1 MIFYI
6 NSNIIVGRIQKT
18 LRQGISGGK
27 MITIQGEVEDIIF
40 RNEINGYTVCSIKCD
55 DRVATVIGHMVSLGV
70 GETIKATGKWVNHPH
85 YGEQFKAELCERQL
99 PKTGDSIVKF
109 LGSGI
114 IKGVREATAGK
125 IIERFGEGALDI
137 LESQPNRLSEIKGI
151 SLEKA
156 LAIGQAFR
164 EYGKRWDI
172 SAFLQ
177 QYGIGPVFINKIYK
191 QFGDEAVRIIK
202 DNPYRLADEIPGIG
216 FKTADRIALSLGM
229 DPLSDNRVGSCIIH
243 VLIQAAVDYGHT
255 YLPLEDILEYVSGML
270 GAEAGSVRDA
280 AISLAVNQKVIIEKS
295 RGTENAYLKSLNQAE
310 EDVSRKLLHLSLVKF
325 NHPFETLSGNI
336 SEIEEEQGIILADEQ
351 RKAVQECIC
360 NGAVVITGG
369 PGTGKTTVVNT
380 IVRLLE
386 RLGLTY
392 VLAAPT
398 GRAAKKLSEATGR
411 EARTIHRLLELG
423 HMDDGEAD
431 KLFAARK
438 PALISEDVAIIDETS
453 MVDIVL
459 MNHLLRSIGK
469 DTRLIMVGDADQ
481 LPAVGPGNV
490 LKDIISSEAVK
501 VVRLTE
507 IFRQTGQGLI
517 VVNAHRINAGEYPE
531 LNNADGDF
539 FILRKHTHSEILKG
553 LITLCCERLPKNRG
567 YDPLEDIQVL
577 SPTRKGVIGAR
588 NLNSEL
594 QRVLNPER
602 QGKRQRNIAEWVF
615 REGDKVMQVKNNYDL
630 MWKKNDGSDEVGAG
644 VFNGD
649 IGRITGIEQELVTV
663 TYDDREVC
671 YTDDAL
677 GELELAYAITVHKS
691 QGSEFPVVVMPV
703 FSGYPMLVTR
713 NLLYT
718 AITRAKEMVVLV
730 GSDEDVK
737 FMVDNFREVRRYS
750 GLMERMSSTSAAFK
764 VG

>member
-1 MIFYI
+1 MI
-6 NSNIIVGRIQKT
+6 IIE
-18 LRQGISGGK
+18 
-27 MITIQGEVEDIIF
+27 GEVEDIIF
-40 RNEINGYTVCSIKCD
+40 RNEINGYTVCSVKCD
-55 DRVATVIGHMVSLGV
+55 DRTATVIGYMVSLGV

-125 IIERFGEGALDI
+125 IIESFGEEALDI
-137 LESQPNRLSEIKGI
+137 LENQPHRLAEIKGI

-177 QYGIGPVFINKIYK
+177 QYGIGPILINKIYK
-191 QFGDEAVRIIK
+191 QFGEDAVRIIK

-216 FKTADRIALSLGM
+216 FKTADRIALSLGV
-229 DPLSDNRVGSCIIH
+229 DPLSGDRVGSCIIH

-255 YLPLEDILEYVSGML
+255 YLPLENILEYVSGML
-270 GAEAGSVRDA
+270 GAEAGFVRDVI
-280 AISLAVNQKVIIEKS
+280 ISLAVNQKIIIEKNPE
-295 RGTENAYLKSLNQAE
+295 TENVYLKSLNQAE
-310 EDVSRKLLHLSLVKF
+310 EDVSRKLLYLSEIRF
-325 NHPFETLSGNI
+325 NHSLETLIGNI

-380 IVRLLE
+380 IVCLLE
-386 RLGLTY
+386 RMGLSY

-423 HMDDGEAD
+423 HTDDGETD
-431 KLFAARK
+431 KLFAVRK
-438 PALISEDVAIIDETS
+438 PTLISEDVAIIDETS

-469 DTRLIMVGDADQ
+469 NTRLIMVGDADQ

-490 LKDIISSEAVK
+490 LKDIISSGVVK

-539 FILRKHTHSEILKG
+539 FILRKHTHSDIVKG
-553 LITLCCERLPKNRG
+553 LIAVCCERLPKNRG

-577 SPTRKGVIGAR
+577 SPTRKGVIGSR

-594 QRVLNPER
+594 QKVLNPER
-602 QGKRQRNIAEWVF
+602 QGNKQKNIAEWVF

-630 MWKKNDGSDEVGAG
+630 TWRKKDSYDEIGAG

-649 IGRITGIEQELVTV
+649 IGRIEGIEHELMTV
-663 TYDDREVC
+663 VYDDREVS

-677 GELELAYAITVHKS
+677 DELELAYAITVHKS

-703 FSGYPMLVTR
+703 FSGYPMLITR

-718 AITRAKEMVVLV
+718 AITRAKDMVVLV
-730 GSDEDVK
+730 GKDEDVK
-737 FMVDNFREVRRYS
+737 YMVDNFREVRRYS
-750 GLMERMSSTSAAFK
+750 GLMDKMGSSSVAFE